1 MSSVLELTS
10 TNLDR
15 KDDSIPAPMKS
26 LERYRFP
33 PGHTISDHR
42 NPRRAQAAIE
52 VTRIHA
58 DHLVAGITK
67 ALTRLAVDVENG
79 LVLVQ
84 EEETIRR
91 VINKAAKSG
100 LTRTQLILCP
110 LPLRDIAHQA

>member
-26 LERYRFP
+26 LERYRFAA
-33 PGHTISDHR
+33 GHTISYRR
-42 NPRRAQAAIE
+42 NRPRAQAAIE

-91 VINKAAKSG
+91 VINKAAKFG
-100 LTRTQLILCP
+100 LTAPRLLSC
-110 LPLRDIAHQA
+110 